1 MTQDLQRLAGRE
13 RGEMKAKAKE
23 IKQFMRQRDRKGKL
37 RMAEVV
43 GAEKDDLQHRD
54 KAMRAFGHKMV

>member
-23 IKQFMRQRDRKGKL
+23 IKQFTRQRDRKGKL

>member
-1 MTQDLQRLAGRE
+1 MTEDLQRLAGRE

-23 IKQFMRQRDRKGKL
+23 IKQFTRQRDRKGKL